1 MYRMYHSRLYAGIGR
16 TPFQPATQRQLYW
29 TWITVCQYIQNISY
43 TQTWLRRTTWRMYQ
57 WLQGQYPNDYRGN
70 IPMTTGVISQ
80 WSKGDDTFVLTR
92 SLLLFSFL
100 KLIQIN
106 IILSDNVNILYI
118 YTVTPVLTKP
128 WILYKPIFKSRF
140 NVKNL
145 CVNLTCINWTHVSS
159 ELKSW
164 SQWGS
169 V

>member
-1 MYRMYHSRLYAGIGR
+1 MLKKYFGTWNSYRKSQDVGKLRCQIAQIPLYM
-16 TPFQPATQRQLYW
+16 
-29 TWITVCQYIQNISY
+29 YIQNISY
-43 TQTWLRRTTWRMYQ
+43 TQTLSEIDPDSGRLHDDEY
-57 WLQGQYPNDYRGN
+57 
-70 IPMTTGVISQ
+70 ISQ
-80 WSKGDDTFVLTR
+80 WSRGDDTFVLTKR
-92 SLLLFSFL
+92 LLLFSFL